1 MFEERKY
8 SLFNPN
14 SRVTTIFIAIAHFII
29 IAVGFFTFITYQN
42 TSANLLIQQ
51 DSQLAFLSAIRLNG
65 ELLKFAEELNTLAR
79 DPVILSDVFIERNRK
94 FQSYENR
101 LAVFDGGT
109 ILLSNEGKVQTS
121 ISVESNL
128 VGADWSEFD
137 FFSAQLNTPGLFLSN
152 AITFPHSTSEVV
164 VLSVPLITSEN
175 EFKGVLAG
183 MFKIGAT
190 SVSSFYASIVKLRLG
205 LTGSTYLL
213 DGQNRILYDSAT
225 LTSRSL
231 SEISH
236 LDFLDFSASSGAYRT
251 RDEQGNQIIAA
262 YSSVPDTKW
271 KLVIEDDWDI
281 STAPVR
287 PYQNT
292 ILGFLG
298 FGMIL
303 PAISVAILSRMRSRE
318 EQRITSR
325 AEENKIADDLVY
337 RLSTINPP
345 YVHGWDFFFRPTA
358 NEPDILLMQDIFVTD
373 RGRLVGNFAYQKKDG
388 ISSALMLHQIKTV
401 IHSAFHNQESL
412 KKAVETANKLVF
424 THISE
429 VNPISLFCVEIDPV
443 NGSAEYINLGFE
455 GAYQFDDNLATPQPV
470 EITQQGLG
478 SGLELHCN
486 SHEFRFEQGSNFLLL
501 VPDKAYES
509 ASALIHNPSLN
520 DLLLSR
526 ELNNIT
532 DIKTHNSQ
540 QQKTDLDFSVIIL
553 HRNDKV

>member
-1 MFEERKY
+1 MLEERKY
-8 SLFNPN
+8 SLVNPN
-14 SRVTTIFIAIAHFII
+14 SRITTIFIAIAHFII
-29 IAVGFFTFITYQN
+29 IAVGFFTFINYQN

-51 DSQLAFLSAIRLNG
+51 DSQLAFLSATRLNG
-65 ELLKFAEELNTLAR
+65 ELMKFAEELNILAR

-94 FQSYENR
+94 FHSFENR

-121 ISVESNL
+121 IPVDRSL
-128 VGADWSEFD
+128 VGADWSEFE
-137 FFSAQLNTPGLFLSN
+137 FFSAQLTTPGLFLSD
-152 AITFPHSTSEVV
+152 AITFPHKNSEVV
-164 VLSVPLITSEN
+164 VLSVPLITNEN

-225 LTSRSL
+225 LTARSL

-236 LDFLDFSASSGAYRT
+236 LDFLDFSATSGAYRT
-251 RDEQGNQIIAA
+251 RDERGNQIIAA
-262 YSSVPDTKW
+262 YSSVPDTSW

-281 STAPVR
+281 VTAPIK

-303 PAISVAILSRMRSRE
+303 PAISVAILSRMRARE

-325 AEENKIADDLVY
+325 TEENKIADDLVY

-358 NEPDILLMQDIFVTD
+358 NEPEILLMQDIFITD
-373 RGRLVGNFAYQKKDG
+373 QGRLVGNFAYQRKDG

-401 IHSAFHNQESL
+401 VHSAFHNQESL
-412 KKAVETANKLVF
+412 KKAVETANKLVY

-429 VNPISLFCVEIDPV
+429 DNPISLFCVEIDPV
-443 NGSAEYINLGFE
+443 KGSAEYINLGFE
-455 GAYQFDDNLATPQPV
+455 GAYQLDDHLLNPQPV
-470 EITQQGLG
+470 DITSQGLG
-478 SGLELHCN
+478 SGMDLHCN
-486 SHEFRFEQGSNFLLL
+486 SHKFQFEPGSNFLLI
-501 VPDKAYES
+501 VPDKTGVQ
-509 ASALIHNPSLN
+509 ASTLIQKPLLN

-526 ELNNIT
+526 KESSGVDN
-532 DIKTHNSQ
+532 KTHDGQPFRSDIN
-540 QQKTDLDFSVIIL
+540 FSMIIL
-553 HRNDKV
+553 SRNGRK

>member
-1 MFEERKY
+1 MLEERKY
-8 SLFNPN
+8 SSFNPN
-14 SRVTTIFIAIAHFII
+14 SRITTIFIAIAHFII
-29 IAVGFFTFITYQN
+29 IAVGFFTFINYQN
-42 TSANLLIQQ
+42 TSTNLFIQQ

-65 ELLKFAEELNTLAR
+65 ELHKFADELNTVAR
-79 DPVILSDVFIERNRK
+79 DQVILSDVFIERNRK
-94 FQSYENR
+94 FHSYENR

-121 ISVESNL
+121 IPVDTNL
-128 VGADWSEFD
+128 VGTDWSEHE
-137 FFSAQLNTPGLFLSN
+137 FFSAQLTTPGLFLSD
-152 AITFPHSTSEVV
+152 AINFPHSTSEVV
-164 VLSVPLITSEN
+164 VLSVPLITNEN

-236 LDFLDFSASSGAYRT
+236 LDFLDFSESSGAYRT

-262 YSSVPDTKW
+262 YSSVPDTNW

-281 STAPVR
+281 VTAPVK

-303 PAISVAILSRMRSRE
+303 PAVSVAILSRMRARE
-318 EQRITSR
+318 DQRITSR

-373 RGRLVGNFAYQKKDG
+373 RGRLVGNFAYQRKDG
-388 ISSALMLHQIKTV
+388 ISSALLLHQIKTV
-401 IHSAFHNQESL
+401 VHSAFHNQEGL
-412 KKAVETANKLVF
+412 KKAVETANKLVY

-429 VNPISLFCVEIDPV
+429 DNPISLFCVEIDPV
-443 NGSAEYINLGFE
+443 TGSTEYINLGFE
-455 GAYQFDDNLATPQPV
+455 GAYQFDGELLNPQTV
-470 EITQQGLG
+470 AITRQGLG
-478 SGLELHCN
+478 SDLDLHCN
-486 SHEFRFEQGSNFLLL
+486 SHKFKFEPGSNFLLI
-501 VPDKAYES
+501 VPDKTAEQ
-509 ASALIHNPSLN
+509 ASSLIQKPLLN
-520 DLLLSR
+520 TLLLSR
-526 ELNNIT
+526 QQNNDIDNKTFDGQRYKT
-532 DIKTHNSQ
+532 DIN
-540 QQKTDLDFSVIIL
+540 FSMIIL
-553 HRNDKV
+553 GRNGKV

>member
-121 ISVESNL
+121 IPVESSL

-137 FFSAQLNTPGLFLSN
+137 FFSAQLNTPGLFLSD

-190 SVSSFYASIVKLRLG
+190 SVSSFYASIVKLRFG

-271 KLVIEDDWDI
+271 KLVIEDDWNI
-281 STAPVR
+281 ITAPVR

-337 RLSTINPP
+337 RLSSINPP

-429 VNPISLFCVEIDPV
+429 DNPISLFCVEIDPV

-455 GAYQFDDNLATPQPV
+455 GAYQFDDYLATPQPV

-553 HRNDKV
+553 RRNDKV

>member
-121 ISVESNL
+121 IPVESSL

-137 FFSAQLNTPGLFLSN
+137 FFSAQLNTPGLFLSD

-271 KLVIEDDWDI
+271 KLVIEDDWNI
-281 STAPVR
+281 ITAPVR

-345 YVHGWDFFFRPTA
+345 YVHGWDFFFRPTT

-429 VNPISLFCVEIDPV
+429 DNPISLFCVEIDPV

-455 GAYQFDDNLATPQPV
+455 GAYQFDDYLATPQPV

-553 HRNDKV
+553 RRNDKV

>member
-1 MFEERKY
+1 
-8 SLFNPN
+8 
-14 SRVTTIFIAIAHFII
+14 
-29 IAVGFFTFITYQN
+29 
-42 TSANLLIQQ
+42 
-51 DSQLAFLSAIRLNG
+51 
-65 ELLKFAEELNTLAR
+65 
-79 DPVILSDVFIERNRK
+79 
-94 FQSYENR
+94 
-101 LAVFDGGT
+101 
-109 ILLSNEGKVQTS
+109 
-121 ISVESNL
+121 
-128 VGADWSEFD
+128 
-137 FFSAQLNTPGLFLSN
+137 
-152 AITFPHSTSEVV
+152 
-164 VLSVPLITSEN
+164 
-175 EFKGVLAG
+175 
-183 MFKIGAT
+183 
-190 SVSSFYASIVKLRLG
+190 
-205 LTGSTYLL
+205 
-213 DGQNRILYDSAT
+213 
-225 LTSRSL
+225 L

-271 KLVIEDDWDI
+271 KLVIEDDWNI
-281 STAPVR
+281 ITAPVR

-337 RLSTINPP
+337 RLSSINPP

-412 KKAVETANKLVF
+412 KNAVETANKLVF

-429 VNPISLFCVEIDPV
+429 DNPISLFCVEIDPV

-455 GAYQFDDNLATPQPV
+455 GAYQFDDYLATPQPV

-553 HRNDKV
+553 RRNDKV

>member
-29 IAVGFFTFITYQN
+29 IAVGFFTFITYQS

-121 ISVESNL
+121 IPVESSL

-137 FFSAQLNTPGLFLSN
+137 FFSAQLNTPGLFLSE

-271 KLVIEDDWDI
+271 KLVIEDDWNI
-281 STAPVR
+281 ITAPVR

-345 YVHGWDFFFRPTA
+345 YVNGWDFFFRPTA

-429 VNPISLFCVEIDPV
+429 DNPISLFCVEIDPV

-455 GAYQFDDNLATPQPV
+455 GAYQFDDYRATPQPV

-553 HRNDKV
+553 RRNDKV

>member
-29 IAVGFFTFITYQN
+29 IAVGFFTFITYQS

-121 ISVESNL
+121 IPVESSL

-137 FFSAQLNTPGLFLSN
+137 FFSAQLNTPGLFLSE

-271 KLVIEDDWDI
+271 KLVIEDDWNI
-281 STAPVR
+281 ITAPVR

-345 YVHGWDFFFRPTA
+345 YVNGWDFFFRPTA

-429 VNPISLFCVEIDPV
+429 DNPISLFCVEIDPV

-455 GAYQFDDNLATPQPV
+455 GAYQFDDYLATPQPV

-553 HRNDKV
+553 RRNDKV

>member
-271 KLVIEDDWDI
+271 KLVIEDDWNI
-281 STAPVR
+281 ITAPVR

>member
-121 ISVESNL
+121 IPVESNL